1 MHVSSMVLCKVYEPG
16 SGTGWLSHLSCWVG
30 IMVKGLN
37 VHWVSCISVVFKTWP
52 LLYMRLSAKRIRKM
66 AGLDDFLSIP
76 LSRQTQTATMFI
88 AYLLLTHHCSGH
100 QGRTVSRTDV
110 VPALVDLH
118 SAEDKSEILYS
129 VYIDTLSCTFRQ
141 CRSAHSVD
149 VTITI
154 RPELSEMTRST
165 STLWHLGISI
175 NSDIHLSYGA

>member
-1 MHVSSMVLCKVYEPG
+1 M
-16 SGTGWLSHLSCWVG
+16 
-30 IMVKGLN
+30 
-37 VHWVSCISVVFKTWP
+37 
-52 LLYMRLSAKRIRKM
+52 IRKM
-66 AGLDDFLSIP
+66 AGLDDFLSIL

-141 CRSAHSVD
+141 CRSAHSV
-149 VTITI
+149 
-154 RPELSEMTRST
+154 
-165 STLWHLGISI
+165 LGIMSSDRGHYKTMGGSLNFRTDI
-175 NSDIHLSYGA
+175 NNLS